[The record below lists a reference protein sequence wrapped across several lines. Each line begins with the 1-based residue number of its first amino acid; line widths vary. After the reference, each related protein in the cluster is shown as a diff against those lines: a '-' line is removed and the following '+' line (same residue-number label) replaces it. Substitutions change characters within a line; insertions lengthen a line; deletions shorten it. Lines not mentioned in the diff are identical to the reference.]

1 MAKTVARWAPDPE
14 TFLTDWHLR
23 SFVLVEGAFG
33 LPHWLLVGV
42 GLGLASSAGVAV
54 LFVTA
59 VRLFPT
65 APVDRQDGGER
76 RRRIEIREYL
86 DAVDEPYAE
95 DHPVEGQTVAFYLPR
110 RDVAVTFDP
119 RAYYR
124 IDRSNTHAVLVEHE
138 LPGFQLG
145 TRLPFEVPDV
155 DPAPDESAVDPLGTA
170 LAELGV
176 STDAGLD
183 EIRAAY
189 RRRVKETHPDHGGD
203 EDEFNRVREAYTT
216 AREHAG

>member
-1 MAKTVARWAPDPE
+1 
-14 TFLTDWHLR
+14 
-23 SFVLVEGAFG
+23 VLVEAAFG
-33 LPHWLLVGV
+33 LPNWLLVGV
-42 GLGLASSAGVAV
+42 GLGLASSVVVAL

-76 RRRIEIREYL
+76 RRRTEIREYL
-86 DAVDEPYAE
+86 DAIDEQYAE
-95 DHPVEGQTVAFYLPR
+95 NHPVEDQTVAFYLPQ

-124 IDRSNTHAVLVEHE
+124 IDRSDTRAVLVEHE

-145 TRLPFEVPDV
+145 TRLPFEVPEV
-155 DPAPDESAVDPLGTA
+155 DLGPDESAADPLSAA

-176 STDAGLD
+176 SADAGLD
-183 EIRAAY
+183 EIRTAY

-203 EDEFNRVREAYTT
+203 EDEFKRVREAYTT

>member
-1 MAKTVARWAPDPE
+1 MY
-14 TFLTDWHLR
+14 
-23 SFVLVEGAFG
+23 VEAAFG

-42 GLGLASSAGVAV
+42 GLGLASSVVVAL

-65 APVDRQDGGER
+65 APVARQDGGER
-76 RRRIEIREYL
+76 RRRTEIREYL
-86 DAVDEPYAE
+86 DAIDEQYAE
-95 DHPVEGQTVAFYLPR
+95 DHSVEGQTVAFYLPR

-124 IDRSNTHAVLVEHE
+124 IDRSDTQAVLVEHE

-145 TRLPFEVPDV
+145 TRLPFEVPEV
-155 DPAPDESAVDPLGTA
+155 ALGPDESTVDPLSAA

-203 EDEFNRVREAYTT
+203 EDEFKRVREAYTT
-216 AREHAG
+216 AREYAG

>member
-1 MAKTVARWAPDPE
+1 
-14 TFLTDWHLR
+14 
-23 SFVLVEGAFG
+23 VLVEGTVG

-42 GLGLASSAGVAV
+42 GLGLASSAAIAV
-54 LFVTA
+54 FFVTA

-65 APVDRQDGGER
+65 APVERTDGGER
-76 RRRIEIREYL
+76 RRRTEIRAYL
-86 DAVDEPYAE
+86 DAIGEQYAE
-95 DHPVEGQTVAFYLPR
+95 NHPVEGQPVAFYLPQ

-124 IDRSNTHAVLVEHE
+124 IDRSDTRAVLVEHE

-145 TRLPFEVPDV
+145 TRLPFDVPEVEFG
-155 DPAPDESAVDPLGTA
+155 PDESAVDPLEAA
-170 LAELGV
+170 LAELDV
-176 STDAGLD
+176 PTDAGLD

-203 EDEFNRVREAYTT
+203 EDEFKRVREAYTT
-216 AREHAG
+216 ARKHAG

>member
-1 MAKTVARWAPDPE
+1 
-14 TFLTDWHLR
+14 
-23 SFVLVEGAFG
+23 VLAEGAFG

-59 VRLFPT
+59 VRLFPA
-65 APVDRQDGGER
+65 APVERSDGGER
-76 RRRIEIREYL
+76 RRRTEIRDYL
-86 DAVDEPYAE
+86 DAIDEQYAE
-95 DHPVEGQTVAFYLPR
+95 DHLVEGQSVAFYLPR

-124 IDRSNTHAVLVEHE
+124 IDRSDTDAVLVEHE

-145 TRLPFEVPDV
+145 TRLPFEAPDV
-155 DPAPDESAVDPLGTA
+155 DPESGESAVDPLGAA

-176 STDAGLD
+176 STDAELS
-183 EIRAAY
+183 EVRAAY

-203 EDEFNRVREAYTT
+203 EEEFRRVREAYTT